1 MRHGTQWDATLRETP
16 PAQWAEL
23 LDQNSGLPG
32 PRANLEL
39 VSALTPLAEQPMIE
53 TLLSSGDEYHAM
65 CAASALGFRA
75 GTAAA
80 EKRARALAADE
91 RWRVREGVAI
101 GLQLLGDQEP
111 TVMASIVRSWVEDAD
126 PLVQRAAVAAIS
138 EPRLLRDAEISAAA
152 LRACA
157 RATRQLAAQP
167 AALRKMPHWR
177 TLRQAL
183 GYCWSVAVAADPDR
197 GLALFRG
204 LNADD
209 PDIAWIVAQN
219 VRKKRLA
226 SLLEK

>member
-1 MRHGTQWDATLRETP
+1 MRHGTPWDATLRETP
-16 PAQWAEL
+16 PAQWATL

-39 VSALTPLAEQPMIE
+39 VSAFAPLADLPMIE
-53 TLLSSGDEYHAM
+53 TLLRTGDEYHAM
-65 CAASALGFRA
+65 CAASALGLRA
-75 GTAAA
+75 GTVAA
-80 EKRARALAADE
+80 ETRARALAADE

-126 PLVQRAAVAAIS
+126 PLAVAAIC
-138 EPRLLRDAEISAAA
+138 EPRLLRDAEMSAGA
-152 LRACA
+152 LQACA
-157 RATRQLAAQP
+157 RATQQLAAQP
-167 AALRKMPHWR
+167 AALRKTPEWR

-183 GYCWSVAVAADPDR
+183 GYCWSVAVAAAPDR

-204 LNADD
+204 LDAED

-226 SLLEK
+226 SLLGK